1 MDASKQNC
9 SHKNHHNIANKQQ
22 KDPELEAEIRFAKAS
37 GAQPPRILPSDAVKN
52 ITEVF
57 ENHCVSSKN
66 LIKNLKNGRAERKA
80 RSRGVSGC
88 AIKNDGNRFEYGL
101 DCIDLAY
108 ENDNQDKT
116 FSSDSEEE
124 YDEYA
129 DFVRKYS
136 DEEIRQI
143 MRDYLENGN
152 LAEALDSLEKFALTK
167 DMVHKMIKDILMVTI
182 ENSVGS
188 YDMTANMLAEMV
200 NKKWVSFSAIA
211 DILEDIVGSVGDIS
225 KDVPKASESLAILM
239 AKLVEHNLCTLNI
252 LNMLASKHSS
262 DAQLVKSCY
271 EDAVTFANNH
281 HLLMGKCAPCGGQNS
296 TEVLSEQFKHI
307 LKEYLNSN
315 DKEAA
320 TQRLSDLRVPHF
332 NHEFVYKAGIF
343 ALEEMHDHVMDK
355 LAILL
360 KDLSDKGTLAESC
373 IEKGF
378 KRLFNDLADLYLD
391 LPAAYVLA
399 QRWVSKTA
407 KIGVI
412 SQQIVV
418 ECPRETIR
426 SRSRTL
432 SEGPDGKLIV
442 DNEKSD
448 DDFNKDDKTS
458 GYSSEIGG
466 AESVQGD
473 LSACN

>member
-1 MDASKQNC
+1 MDASKQKC
-9 SHKNHHNIANKQQ
+9 AHKNHHNIANKQQ

-37 GAQPPRILPSDAVKN
+37 GTQPPRILPSDAIKN
-52 ITEVF
+52 IAETF
-57 ENHCVSSKN
+57 ENHC
-66 LIKNLKNGRAERKA
+66 
-80 RSRGVSGC
+80 
-88 AIKNDGNRFEYGL
+88 GNRFEYGL

-108 ENDNQDKT
+108 DNDKSQNKT

-152 LAEALDSLEKFALTK
+152 LAEALDSFEKFAITK
-167 DMVHKMIKDILMVTI
+167 DMVHRMVKDILIVTI
-182 ENSVGS
+182 ENAVGS
-188 YDMTANMLAEMV
+188 YNMTANMLAEMV
-200 NKKWVSFSAIA
+200 NKKWVKIRMLIREKATIVQVSFSSIA
-211 DILEDIVGSVGDIS
+211 DILEDLVGSVGDIS

-239 AKLVEHNLCTLNI
+239 AKLVEYNVCTLNV
-252 LNMLASKHSS
+252 LTMLASKHIG
-262 DAQLVKSCY
+262 DAQLVKGCY

-281 HLLMGKCAPCGGQNS
+281 HLLMGKCVPCGGQNS
-296 TEVLSEQFKHI
+296 TEVLSAQFKNI

-320 TQRLSDLRVPHF
+320 TQRLSELRVPHF
-332 NHEFVYKAGIF
+332 NHEFVYIACLF
-343 ALEEMHDHVMDK
+343 ALEQMHDQVMDK

-378 KRLFNDLADLYLD
+378 SRLFNDLADLYLD

-399 QRWVSKTA
+399 QRWVNKAAKLGFISK
-407 KIGVI
+407 
-412 SQQIVV
+412 QIVTD
-418 ECPRETIR
+418 CPRGTIR

-432 SEGPDGKLIV
+432 SEGPDGKLV
-442 DNEKSD
+442 VESEKLD
-448 DDFNKDDKTS
+448 DDSNKDDKTS

-466 AESVQGD
+466 AESV
-473 LSACN
+473 